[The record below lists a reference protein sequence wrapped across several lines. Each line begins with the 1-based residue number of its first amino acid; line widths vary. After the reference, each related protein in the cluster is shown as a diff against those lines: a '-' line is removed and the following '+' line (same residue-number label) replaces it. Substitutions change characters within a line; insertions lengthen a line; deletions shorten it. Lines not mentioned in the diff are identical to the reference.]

1 MTHEYREPAP
11 PQRAMM
17 ISAHPDDIEFVV
29 AGTAAKWRRAGCAVR
44 YVVVTSGDVGSHQP
58 GMTRVELAR
67 MREAEQRAAAAV
79 AGVDDVVFLGY
90 PDGTVENSLALRRD
104 LVREIRRF
112 RPDIVFCFDPTMLFG
127 SSGYI
132 NHPDHRA
139 VAQAAIDAISPAA
152 SMPLIFPE
160 LRLQGYEPHRVKAIY
175 IAASENA
182 DVWVDITETIELK
195 IQALRK
201 HTSQF
206 TTDWD
211 PADMLREWAAA
222 DAAKTGMCYSE
233 SFRRF
238 VLVDEEEES

>member
-1 MTHEYREPAP
+1 MTQEYREPAP
-11 PQRAMM
+11 PQRAMV

-44 YVVVTSGDVGSHQP
+44 YVVVTSGDVGSHVP

-67 MREAEQRAAAAV
+67 IREAEQRAAAAV
-79 AGVDDVVFLGY
+79 VGVDDVVFLGY
-90 PDGTVENSLALRRD
+90 PDGTVEPSLALRRD

-112 RPDIVFCFDPTMLFG
+112 RPDIVICFDPTMLFG
-127 SSGYI
+127 DSEYI

-139 VAQAAIDAISPAA
+139 VAQAVLDAVAPAA

-160 LRLQGYEPHRVKAIY
+160 LRLEGCEPHRVKAVY
-175 IAASENA
+175 VTSGEGAN
-182 DVWVDITETIELK
+182 VWIDITETIELK
-195 IQALRK
+195 IEALRQ

-206 TTDWD
+206 TTGWD
-211 PADMLREWAAA
+211 PADMLREWAAG
-222 DAAKTGMCYSE
+222 DATKVGMKYSE

-238 VLVDEEEES
+238 VLVHEEEES